1 MATLKTKWCFTRNDS
16 IGILSLNGPH
26 GLMNKFT
33 CQELVK
39 VFSLEMH
46 EVFHGM
52 CLKRVHRQEK

>member
-1 MATLKTKWCFTRNDS
+1 MIILNGKWCFAHNDS
-16 IGILSLNGPH
+16 IGILSLNSPG

-33 CQELVK
+33 CQELVE

-52 CLKRVHRQEK
+52 FLKWAHR